1 MILITNL
8 ITNLIS
14 ILIVLILVF
23 YCKVSSSSAL
33 SNVDWF
39 LLKENQDGKEWLDL
53 GSLKKF
59 KNDEISVLTKFYENP
74 KIKNEKGK
82 TTLYVMRINCI
93 TNQFK
98 DTSIDGFPTLN
109 SNWQD
114 SNDDE
119 LIDVVID
126 KACNEV

>member
-1 MILITNL
+1 MKLTS
-8 ITNLIS
+8 NLIS
-14 ILIVLILVF
+14 LCIVFILFFSYKL
-23 YCKVSSSSAL
+23 SPTEAL
-33 SNVDWF
+33 GDVDWL

>member
-1 MILITNL
+1 MILIINSITNL
-8 ITNLIS
+8 INIF
-14 ILIVLILVF
+14 IVLILVF
-23 YCKVSSSSAL
+23 SFKLYPSSAL
-33 SNVDWF
+33 SDVDWF

>member
-1 MILITNL
+1 
-8 ITNLIS
+8 
-14 ILIVLILVF
+14 
-23 YCKVSSSSAL
+23 
-33 SNVDWF
+33 
-39 LLKENQDGKEWLDL
+39 
-53 GSLKKF
+53 
-59 KNDEISVLTKFYENP
+59 
-74 KIKNEKGK
+74 
-82 TTLYVMRINCI
+82 MRINCI